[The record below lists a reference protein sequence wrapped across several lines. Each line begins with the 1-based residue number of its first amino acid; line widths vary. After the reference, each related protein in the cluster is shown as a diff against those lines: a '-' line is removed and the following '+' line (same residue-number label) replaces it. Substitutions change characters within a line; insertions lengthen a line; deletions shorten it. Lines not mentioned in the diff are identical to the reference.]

1 MGFYGRLGVSWT
13 GNGSSTNRLSDWLD
27 PNGTS
32 PTYIES
38 YPPFETFAIDG
49 GITSVDSPETGNLSD
64 NENITITLRNFGEN
78 DISNFDIYFQIN
90 GGDIVTENY
99 SGTISSSQSV
109 QYTSNASF
117 DLSAEGDYEIEVSIS
132 INNDEN
138 SDNDSLTEIVTA
150 VGGDC
155 PDYSLPTVWRDKM
168 L

>member
-1 MGFYGRLGVSWT
+1 MQGQFHQDLTSRSIYLLRSHFLTRKHLISHKHPIRYYQQFQNKLQFQHIIGQLYAGTAACSGTVDNNGWDVYGRLGVSWS

-78 DISNFDIYFQIN
+78 DISNFDCI
-90 GGDIVTENY
+90 T
-99 SGTISSSQSV
+99 
-109 QYTSNASF
+109 
-117 DLSAEGDYEIEVSIS
+117 
-132 INNDEN
+132 
-138 SDNDSLTEIVTA
+138 
-150 VGGDC
+150 
-155 PDYSLPTVWRDKM
+155 
-168 L
+168 